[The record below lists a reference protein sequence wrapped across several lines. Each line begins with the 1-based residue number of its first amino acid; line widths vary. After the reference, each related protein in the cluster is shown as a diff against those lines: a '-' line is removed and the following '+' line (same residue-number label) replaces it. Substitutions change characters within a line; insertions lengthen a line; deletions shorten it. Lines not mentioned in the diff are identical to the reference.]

1 MRKTL
6 ERSLCWGQG
15 VYYLLTGLWPI
26 ISVESFQQVT
36 GRKTDHLVTGR
47 DADHW
52 LLNSVSAL
60 IVANAVVFLAAA
72 WRGRIS
78 IDVRNLAVATA
89 VALTSIDVI
98 YVYRRAIFP
107 IYLAD
112 AFVEIVLILGWL
124 FLWSHMTE

>member
-1 MRKTL
+1 M
-6 ERSLCWGQG
+6 
-15 VYYLLTGLWPI
+15 YYLLTGLWPI

>member
-1 MRKTL
+1 M
-6 ERSLCWGQG
+6 
-15 VYYLLTGLWPI
+15 YYLLTGLWPI
-26 ISVESFQQVT
+26 ISVESFQRVT